1 MSAKPKARAA
11 AAELDDYD
19 NRLANMEGKLTVLIW
34 SVRINAAA
42 AIATFGILWQLGSTI
57 TSR

>member
-1 MSAKPKARAA
+1 
-11 AAELDDYD
+11 
-19 NRLANMEGKLTVLIW
+19 MEGKLTVLIW